1 MSTRHRYRPG
11 ASYTSQFMATSY
23 YNNWL
28 YFYFITSGMYKIKP
42 IVLNTK
48 NMLKQQ
54 MKAHEKLYTITVQ
67 TNKGKRLV
75 VVPKKQYDKIKTG
88 EKVKIK
94 NSVLQ

>member
-1 MSTRHRYRPG
+1 M
-11 ASYTSQFMATSY
+11 
-23 YNNWL
+23 
-28 YFYFITSGMYKIKP
+28 
-42 IVLNTK
+42 LNTK

>member
-1 MSTRHRYRPG
+1 MRNYIPLP
-11 ASYTSQFMATSY
+11 F
-23 YNNWL
+23 
-28 YFYFITSGMYKIKP
+28 K
-42 IVLNTK
+42 
-48 NMLKQQ
+48 
-54 MKAHEKLYTITVQ
+54 

>member
-1 MSTRHRYRPG
+1 
-11 ASYTSQFMATSY
+11 MATSY

-28 YFYFITSGMYKIKP
+28 FFILLHPVCIKIKP
-42 IVLNTK
+42 IMLNTK

-75 VVPKKQYDKIKTG
+75 VVPKSNTIKL
-88 EKVKIK
+88 KPVRK
-94 NSVLQ
+94 

>member
-1 MSTRHRYRPG
+1 
-11 ASYTSQFMATSY
+11 
-23 YNNWL
+23 
-28 YFYFITSGMYKIKP
+28 MYKNKTNH
-42 IVLNTK
+42 VEYQK

-75 VVPKKQYDKIKTG
+75 VVPKKQYDEIKTG